1 MLGRLWTIGN
11 APNGNVNWHSH
22 HEEQCGG
29 SLKNKNGV
37 TTWVG
42 YPTPERLSGENS
54 NLKSYAH
61 PGVHSS
67 TVYKIW
73 KQLLNVPGQWNG

>member
-37 TTWVG
+37 TTRVG

-54 NLKSYAH
+54 NLKSYATL
-61 PGVHSS
+61 VS
-67 TVYKIW
+67 TAALFTRYGNN
-73 KQLLNVPGQWNG
+73 LNVPGQWNG